1 MVISTKMVV
10 NTLLQINETNRI
22 SNVYVHF
29 ITHREWTPTLQVLQ
43 KSTGLVF
50 QSSSYFL
57 ISYLEIFLFIFY
69 FIEFNTH
76 VEVVVF
82 SANSTKRKNCL
93 HSMLLFILQY
103 DTVRHYMI
111 DMRYSD

>member
-1 MVISTKMVV
+1 MVV

-57 ISYLEIFLFIFY
+57 ISYLDIFY
-69 FIEFNTH
+69 FIYLFFEFNTH
-76 VEVVVF
+76 VKVVVVF
-82 SANSTKRKNCL
+82 LRI
-93 HSMLLFILQY
+93 LLKGR
-103 DTVRHYMI
+103 TVYTQCYCSFFNTI
-111 DMRYSD
+111 RYNTT